1 MKGLITEEDW
11 DEWKNNLVIDYTRDN
26 HFTELKDA
34 ELLRERLQTLDQVSQ
49 YVGDYF
55 SKEWVMKNVLQF
67 DDDDIKQVAKQSDE
81 EQPTDNETDQQNIPD
96 EE

>member
-11 DEWKNNLVIDYTRDN
+11 NEWKNNLVIDYTRDN

-49 YVGDYF
+49 YVGTYF

-81 EQPTDNETDQQNIPD
+81 EQPTDNETDKQNIPD

>member
-11 DEWKNNLVIDYTRDN
+11 NEWKNDLVVDYTRDN

-67 DDDDIKQVAKQSDE
+67 NDEDIKQVSQQSDE

>member
-1 MKGLITEEDW
+1 MR
-11 DEWKNNLVIDYTRDN
+11 VN

-49 YVGDYF
+49 YVGEYF
-55 SKEWVMKNVLQF
+55 SKEWVMKNVLMF
-67 DDDDIKQVAKQSDE
+67 NDDDIKQVAQQSSE
-81 EQPTDNETDQQNIPD
+81 EEPTDTDNDQQNVP

>member
-11 DEWKNNLVIDYTRDN
+11 NEWKNNLVVDYKRDN

-55 SKEWVMKNVLQF
+55 SKEWVMKNVLMF
-67 DDDDIKQVAKQSDE
+67 NDDDIKQVAQQSDE
-81 EQPTDNETDQQNIPD
+81 EQPTDNETDQQNIPN